1 MQCIHPF
8 YKYAVSLVNLQLIL
22 IIKSCCV
29 FVFFV
34 LLFLTCTILILE
46 CSKTARAVKLHT
58 ENLDA
63 RKEKDEAKAEM
74 KRLQVCLLCF
84 LSIFV

>member
-1 MQCIHPF
+1 MMHPF
-8 YKYAVSLVNLQLIL
+8 YILQSDLFQYVNLVLTTLFSIQMIL
-22 IIKSCCV
+22 S
-29 FVFFV
+29 
-34 LLFLTCTILILE
+34 LE

-74 KRLQVCLLCF
+74 KRLQVCVFALLFCT
-84 LSIFV
+84 IV

>member
-1 MQCIHPF
+1 M
-8 YKYAVSLVNLQLIL
+8 
-22 IIKSCCV
+22 
-29 FVFFV
+29 
-34 LLFLTCTILILE
+34 LLTSE

-74 KRLQVCLLCF
+74 KRLQVGLLCF
-84 LSIFV
+84 SAIMFSLIDACV